1 MGYLFL
7 VFAYT
12 LYGMSD
18 AVGLLSYAM
27 GSNAYNLAFLNSALP
42 LPIIVGIMCLT
53 KQNIRI
59 GKRTLFVAVFLG
71 ALSATATLTMNL
83 SYVMIGVGMG
93 TMLHMSHTLVTTF
106 GEAAILK
113 RRPKAVTVFSVMFVL
128 TGIFCMV
135 GGQSEISVLG
145 IFLALVS
152 GAAYGGLLLIIGH
165 TSVRSLS
172 LMQVQFYTL
181 ATAALAM
188 LLFGQCAHRITLA
201 HLPAAAWVIHGFCAL
216 GANFAAF
223 LFVQLG
229 VRRASAAAGSIIG
242 SLEPVTSAVLGVFLL
257 HETMTFLK
265 LLGCV
270 LIVVGISIEPF
281 CSLRNQ
287 SRDRIG

>member
-53 KQNIRI
+53 KQNIRF

-83 SYVMIGVGMG
+83 SYVMIGVSMG

-113 RRPKAVTVFSVMFVL
+113 RRPALDNWTYVCSFVIADASAVLHIGHSGFGGAFIWAERPSNHIGAF
-128 TGIFCMV
+128 TGGRM
-135 GGQSEISVLG
+135 GNLWVLG
-145 IFLALVS
+145 AGRKFCSVS
-152 GAAYGGLLLIIGH
+152 
-165 TSVRSLS
+165 V
-172 LMQVQFYTL
+172 
-181 ATAALAM
+181 
-188 LLFGQCAHRITLA
+188 C
-201 HLPAAAWVIHGFCAL
+201 
-216 GANFAAF
+216 
-223 LFVQLG
+223 
-229 VRRASAAAGSIIG
+229 AAGSPPRQCSGRLHYRFAGAGDKRG
-242 SLEPVTSAVLGVFLL
+242 SWRVPAA
-257 HETMTFLK
+257 
-265 LLGCV
+265 
-270 LIVVGISIEPF
+270 
-281 CSLRNQ
+281 
-287 SRDRIG
+287 